1 MHGLQSRRSRTW
13 ACRRNADVG
22 GSTRITHKASHAI
35 RGGTGGRPPL
45 TKRRGRRTRPR
56 AQAPLSGQVDDVRR
70 LALALIRMAAS
81 LVPRAA
87 RDRFLE
93 ELLAMLAAGFL
104 PAWRASRLDP
114 LVVLKQE

>member
-1 MHGLQSRRSRTW
+1 M
-13 ACRRNADVG
+13 
-22 GSTRITHKASHAI
+22 
-35 RGGTGGRPPL
+35 
-45 TKRRGRRTRPR
+45 
-56 AQAPLSGQVDDVRR
+56 RR